1 MNPIYLTPIMVLFEE
16 ESSLFSADQMGG
28 YAVTALFTLTNLAV
42 AFFFIRW
49 LFKKL
54 LLPVINKRQEQIN
67 ASIDEASKAEEE
79 AKQHEEESKQAIEDA
94 RVQASEII
102 ENSKDNAEKQA
113 AIIKEKANE
122 EAAEILARAE
132 SDAKRMKRVAL
143 EEMKDEISDLAVV
156 IAGKVIGDVVSEYKL
171 KELSNKYTDE
181 ALSSEVN
188 EIG

>member
-1 MNPIYLTPIMVLFEE
+1 MNPFMLTPLMVLFEE

-42 AFFFIRW
+42 AFFVIRL

-54 LLPVINKRQEQIN
+54 LIPVINKRQEQIN
-67 ASIDEASKAEEE
+67 ASKAEEE

-102 ENSKDNAEKQA
+102 ENSKENAEKQA

-156 IAGKVIGDVVSEYKL
+156 IAGKVIGDIVSEYKL

-181 ALSSEVN
+181 ALSNEVN

>member
-1 MNPIYLTPIMVLFEE
+1 MNPYLLAPLMVFFEE

-42 AFFFIRW
+42 AFFLIKL

-102 ENSKDNAEKQA
+102 ESSRENAEKQA

-171 KELSNKYTDE
+171 KDLSNKYTNE
-181 ALSSEVN
+181 ALSNEVN